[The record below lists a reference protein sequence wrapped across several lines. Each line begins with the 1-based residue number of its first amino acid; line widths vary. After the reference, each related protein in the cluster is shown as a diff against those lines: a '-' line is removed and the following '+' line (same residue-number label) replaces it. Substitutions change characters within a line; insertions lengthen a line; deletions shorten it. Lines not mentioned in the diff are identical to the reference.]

1 MTDTQQKLLEQLYES
16 YKGDA
21 KAIIKDLA
29 SLARKPKAAAKS
41 KRANGPLLVDLK
53 SVTKTYKLGKQTV
66 HAVDDVSLQ
75 IYEGEIVALIGPSGS
90 GKSTIMN
97 MIGGLDQPTTG
108 DVMFNGVSIPKLSDA
123 KLSVYRNKNIGF
135 VFQFFYLQ
143 PFLKLKKNVQLP
155 AIFSRLP
162 KSEREAR
169 SAQYIESVGLTER
182 AGHLPNELSGGQM
195 QRAAI
200 ARALVNH
207 PKLILADEPT
217 GNLDSTNGQS
227 VMEQFI
233 KTRDEQGT
241 TIIIVT
247 HDSKIAH
254 LADRVIELKDGK
266 VVN

>member
-1 MTDTQQKLLEQLYES
+1 MNNPKQTTLQKIYTE
-16 YKGDA
+16 YKGDIP
-21 KAIIKDLA
+21 AIVKDLEVLA
-29 SLARKPKAAAKS
+29 SSFKKKAAPPK
-41 KRANGPLLVDLK
+41 GPVLVELK
-53 SVTKTYKLGKQTV
+53 SVNKTYKLGRQV
-66 HAVDDVSLQ
+66 VNAIDNVSLQ
-75 IYEGEIVALIGPSGS
+75 IYSGEIVALIGPSGS

-97 MIGGLDQPTTG
+97 MIGGLDKPSKG
-108 DVMFNGVSIPKLSDA
+108 EVWFDGKSIDKLSDA

-143 PFLKLKKNVQLP
+143 PFLKLNKNVQLP

-162 KSEREAR
+162 KNEREAR
-169 SAQYIESVGLTER
+169 SKEYIDSVGLSER
-182 AGHLPNELSGGQM
+182 INHLPKELSGGQM

-217 GNLDSTNGQS
+217 GNLDSTNGKA

-233 KTRDEQGT
+233 ETRDKQGT
-241 TIIIVT
+241 TIVIVT
-247 HDSKIAH
+247 HDSKIAA

-266 VVN
+266 VVGS